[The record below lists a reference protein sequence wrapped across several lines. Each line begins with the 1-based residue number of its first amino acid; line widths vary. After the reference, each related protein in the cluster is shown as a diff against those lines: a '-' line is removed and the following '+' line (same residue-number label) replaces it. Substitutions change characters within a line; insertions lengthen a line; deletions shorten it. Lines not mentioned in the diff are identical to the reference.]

1 MLSKVRLHGI
11 LAEKFVEECEFKVSS
26 VKEAIKALNANFK
39 DFKNILRQYD
49 FRIIADGKTLET
61 EDVCTAT
68 YPFKELD
75 IFPIAQ
81 GQGGDNGVVKG
92 IIGGLEI
99 VAGSLIDILS
109 YGSLSAIGTPLI
121 VAGASTIAGAVINS
135 FMQPPQYDQSQDA
148 ATSNIFDGA
157 RNVSK
162 EGVAV
167 PILYGEMIVGSLV
180 ASGFIAVDGEK
191 I

>member
-1 MLSKVRLHGI
+1 

-26 VKEAIKALNANFK
+26 AKEAIKALNANFK

-75 IFPIAQ
+75 IFPVAQ
-81 GQGGDNGVVKG
+81 GEKSGVVKG

-99 VAGSLIDILS
+99 A
-109 YGSLSAIGTPLI
+109 
-121 VAGASTIAGAVINS
+121 AGAVLDYFS
-135 FMQPPQYDQSQDA
+135 LGTHFH
-148 ATSNIFDGA
+148 ATRAI
-157 RNVSK
+157 
-162 EGVAV
+162 
-167 PILYGEMIVGSLV
+167 
-180 ASGFIAVDGEK
+180 
-191 I
+191 

>member
-26 VKEAIKALNANFK
+26 AKEAIKALNANFK

-75 IFPIAQ
+75 IFPVAQ
-81 GQGGDNGVVKG
+81 GEKSGVVKG

-99 VAGSLIDILS
+99 AAGAVLDYFSL
-109 YGSLSAIGTPLI
+109 GTIGNPLI
-121 VAGASTIAGAVINS
+121 VAGVSTIAGTVINT
-135 FMQPPQYDQSQDA
+135 FMQPEQYDQSQDA
-148 ATSNIFDGA
+148 ATSNIFDGS

-180 ASGFIAVDGEK
+180 ASGFVAVDGQK

>member
-1 MLSKVRLHGI
+1 MLSIVRMHGI
-11 LAEKFVEECEFKVSS
+11 LADKFAEQCEFKVAS

-39 DFKNILRQYD
+39 EFKHVLRQYD
-49 FRIIADGKTLET
+49 FRIIADGKTLEV
-61 EDVCTAT
+61 EDVCHAT

-75 IFPIAQ
+75 IFPVAQ
-81 GQGGDNGVVKG
+81 GQGGNNGVVKG

-99 VAGSLIDILS
+99 AAGVVLDLFQV
-109 YGSLSAIGTPLI
+109 YAVGTPLI
-121 VAGASTIAGAVINS
+121 IAGVSTIAGTVINS
-135 FMQPPQYDQSQDA
+135 FMQPPQYDQSSDA

-180 ASGFIAVDGEK
+180 ASGFIAVDGQK

>member
-11 LAEKFVEECEFKVSS
+11 LAEKFVEDCKFKVSS

-39 DFKNILRQYD
+39 DFKSILRQYD
-49 FRIIADGKTLET
+49 FRMIADGKTLET

-75 IFPIAQ
+75 IFPISQ
-81 GQGGDNGVVKG
+81 GEKGGVAKG

-99 VAGSLIDILS
+99 AAGVVLDYFSF
-109 YGSLSAIGTPLI
+109 GTIGNPLI
-121 VAGASTIAGAVINS
+121 VAGVSTIAGAVINS

-148 ATSNIFDGA
+148 ATSNIFGGA

-167 PILYGEMIVGSLV
+167 PILYGEMTVGSLV
-180 ASGFIAVDGEK
+180 ASGFIAIDGEK

>member
-1 MLSKVRLHGI
+1 MLSKVRLHGV
-11 LAEKFVEECEFKVSS
+11 LAEKFAEECEFKVSS

-39 DFKNILRQYD
+39 EFKKVLRQYD
-49 FRIIADGKTLET
+49 FKIIADEKTLEV

-75 IFPIAQ
+75 IFPVAH
-81 GQGGDNGVVKG
+81 GEKGSAVKG

-99 VAGSLIDILS
+99 AAGALIDILS

-121 VAGASTIAGAVINS
+121 VAGVSTIAGAVINS

-180 ASGFIAVDGEK
+180 ASGFIAVDGQK

>member
-26 VKEAIKALNANFK
+26 AKEAIKALNANFK

-75 IFPIAQ
+75 IFPVAQ
-81 GQGGDNGVVKG
+81 GEKSGVVKG

-121 VAGASTIAGAVINS
+121 VAGVSTIAGTVINT
-135 FMQPPQYDQSQDA
+135 FMQPEQYDQSQDA
-148 ATSNIFDGA
+148 ATSNIFDGS

-180 ASGFIAVDGEK
+180 ASGFVAVDGQK

>member
-1 MLSKVRLHGI
+1 MLSTVRMHGI
-11 LAEKFVEECEFKVSS
+11 LADKFAEQCEFKVSS

-39 DFKNILRQYD
+39 DFKNVLRQYD
-49 FRIIADGKTLET
+49 FMIIADGKTLEV
-61 EDVCTAT
+61 EDVCHAT
-68 YPFKELD
+68 YPFKGLD
-75 IFPIAQ
+75 IFPVAQ
-81 GQGGDNGVVKG
+81 GEKGGTVKG

-99 VAGSLIDILS
+99 AAGALIDILS
-109 YGSLSAIGTPLI
+109 YGSLSSIGTPLI
-121 VAGASTIAGAVINS
+121 IAGVSTVAGAIINS
-135 FMQPPQYDQSQDA
+135 FMQPPQYDQSADS

-180 ASGFIAVDGEK
+180 ASGFIAVDGQK